1 MYTGK
6 MENYRFEWW
15 HHSISSIELNA
26 GGGGGEL
33 PFTELKRYY
42 REALAHLTIA
52 LIYMVIKTGFVHKR
66 KLKES

>member
-26 GGGGGEL
+26 GGGGGGEL
-33 PFTELKRYY
+33 PVKQLKR
-42 REALAHLTIA
+42 
-52 LIYMVIKTGFVHKR
+52 
-66 KLKES
+66 

>member
-26 GGGGGEL
+26 GGGGGVGGGS
-33 PFTELKRYY
+33 Y
-42 REALAHLTIA
+42 RLQ
-52 LIYMVIKTGFVHKR
+52 IKKGTTGKP
-66 KLKES
+66 